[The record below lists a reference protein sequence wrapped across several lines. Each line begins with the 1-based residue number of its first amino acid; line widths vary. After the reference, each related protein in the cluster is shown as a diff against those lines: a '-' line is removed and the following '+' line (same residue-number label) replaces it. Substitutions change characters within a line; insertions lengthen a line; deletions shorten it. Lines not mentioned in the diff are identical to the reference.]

1 MRDGAGIHLEPG
13 GRFRLAE
20 GSLNDRGPWS
30 WQQNPF
36 VGTVPYQGL
45 LVMLLMFNSSD
56 LKNDNNTLYEV
67 KNARDGIRQWYVV
80 RDLGTALGE
89 TGRLAPTR
97 GDFELFARAPFILN
111 MRGRFVMFDYHGWH
125 QELVRD
131 RISRHDVWWA
141 SELLGSLTDRQW
153 DDAFRAGGFEPAVAW
168 KFIHT
173 LHEKIA
179 EGRRLDSE

>member
-1 MRDGAGIHLEPG
+1 
-13 GRFRLAE
+13 
-20 GSLNDRGPWS
+20 
-30 WQQNPF
+30 
-36 VGTVPYQGL
+36 
-45 LVMLLMFNSSD
+45 
-56 LKNDNNTLYEV
+56 
-67 KNARDGIRQWYVV
+67 
-80 RDLGTALGE
+80 
-89 TGRLAPTR
+89 
-97 GDFELFARAPFILN
+97 
-111 MRGRFVMFDYHGWH
+111 MFDYHGWH